1 MDNLKA
7 FIACCFVITATLT
20 SVSIL
25 SGQEG
30 ERLPEDKFGD
40 PGVRLTSTV
49 KAISKAMPAVVNIST
64 EEVRL
69 KQSPVDQLFR
79 EYFGYAW
86 RSVPNDPQRS
96 LGSGVIID
104 SDGYL
109 LTNYHVIERAS
120 KINITLA
127 ETKEQF
133 QAEVIATMP
142 ETDLALLKILNQGSR
157 KSFPYIEFAQAD
169 DLLLGEEVLTL
180 GNPFGLGGSVS
191 RGILS
196 SKNRRPI
203 PVGEKL
209 EVDDWLQTDAA
220 INLGNSGGPLINLNG
235 KLIGINVATI
245 NEGQNIGFA
254 IPIRRVMETIVYIF
268 NSEKIKRSWIGI
280 QLNPVASKPLIS
292 GIENDSPASRAG
304 IEVGDVI
311 THFNNRKL
319 TSLFDLQKMLVQAL
333 PGEKFFI
340 TIQRPDEFKSI
351 KEITPRALDD
361 YFNADYLRKRTGL
374 LLRNIT
380 LTNQQTL
387 TSSTSN
393 AFEIIDITEE
403 SPAADAG
410 LLQGDIITSV
420 NNQTFKRLE
429 DLGWWV
435 SYYPKDSTIDIAI
448 SRPEYFAPDRGRGY
462 YLSYKGQIKIN

>member
-1 MDNLKA
+1 MEKLKSYISLGIIL
-7 FIACCFVITATLT
+7 FCFQTGFAIEAKV
-20 SVSIL
+20 
-25 SGQEG
+25 EM
-30 ERLPEDKFGD
+30 PEVKFGD
-40 PGVRLTSTV
+40 PGIRLTPTV
-49 KAISKAMPAVVNIST
+49 EAVGKAMPAVVNIST
-64 EEVRL
+64 EQVRL

-79 EYFGYAW
+79 EYFGYSW
-86 RSVPNDPQRS
+86 QSVPNDPQRS

-133 QAEVIATMP
+133 EADVIATMP
-142 ETDLALLKILNQGSR
+142 KTDLALLRIKNKGSR
-157 KSFPYIEFAQAD
+157 DSFPFIEFENAD

-203 PVGEKL
+203 PAGEQL

-245 NEGQNIGFA
+245 SEGQNIGFA

-268 NSEKIKRSWIGI
+268 NSEKIKRSWIGM
-280 QLNPVASKPLIS
+280 QLNPVAPKPLIS
-292 GIENDSPASRAG
+292 GIEKDSPASQAG
-304 IEVGDVI
+304 LLVGDIV
-311 THFNNRKL
+311 THFNNREIQ
-319 TSLFDLQKMLVQAL
+319 SLFDLQKMLVQAL
-333 PGEKFFI
+333 PGEKFFL
-340 TIQRPDEFKSI
+340 TLQRQNEKKAI
-351 KEITPRALDD
+351 IEITPIGLSD
-361 YFNADYLRKRTGL
+361 YFNAGYLKKRTGL
-374 LLRNIT
+374 LLRNIS
-380 LTNQQTL
+380 LPNPAAL
-387 TSSTSN
+387 KVSTSN
-393 AFEIIDITEE
+393 AFEIIDIVEE

-410 LLQGDIITSV
+410 LLQGDIITSI
-420 NNQTFKRLE
+420 NNKEFKSLE
-429 DLGWWV
+429 DLGWWF
-435 SYYPKDSTIDIAI
+435 SYYPTDSTVDIGI
-448 SRPEYFAPDRGRGY
+448 RRPEYFAPARGNY
-462 YLSYKGQIKIN
+462 YLSYKGQLKIN